1 MSIAIAMLVLW
12 NLYHGHELVK
22 AQQRTR
28 ALELALVS
36 LEDDFYG
43 EDEGEDAPE
52 ETPAVE
58 SEGA

>member
-1 MSIAIAMLVLW
+1 MSIAIVMLVLW

-28 ALELALVS
+28 SLELALVS

-43 EDEGEDAPE
+43 EDAPE